1 MFSVDLVV
9 RQCVDHLIVALRGE
23 LDLADAEEVAA
34 VLAAAAAGRRKMVVD
49 LADLAFIDCRGAAAL
64 VRAQRLV
71 RQAGGDL
78 LLAAPRPLV
87 QRVFV
92 LSGLINV
99 VCVHAS
105 VEQAIGA
112 GEISG
117 MPVMPQPS
125 VMSLSMQFDP
135 QDRSPA
141 TRRLTGVAPTAR
153 NLSIRLG
160 MRQLADQPTL
170 AFESRSAVRRSS
182 IAFSRPVRIVAAT
195 LEAVVM
201 LSS

>member
-9 RQCVDHLIVALRGE
+9 RECADHLIVALRGE

-34 VLAAAAAGRRKMVVD
+34 ALAAVAAGRGKTIVD

-64 VRAQRLV
+64 ARAQRRV

-92 LSGLINV
+92 LSRLIDV

-105 VEQAIGA
+105 VEQAIG
-112 GEISG
+112 ELSPQSG
-117 MPVMPQPS
+117 HGS
-125 VMSLSMQFDP
+125 
-135 QDRSPA
+135 RG
-141 TRRLTGVAPTAR
+141 RRGTVLRA
-153 NLSIRLG
+153 
-160 MRQLADQPTL
+160 
-170 AFESRSAVRRSS
+170 
-182 IAFSRPVRIVAAT
+182 
-195 LEAVVM
+195 
-201 LSS
+201 

>member
-9 RQCVDHLIVALRGE
+9 RDCANYLIVALRGE

-34 VLAAAAAGRRKMVVD
+34 ELAAVAAGRRKTVVD

-64 VRAQRLV
+64 ARAQRRV

-78 LLAAPRPLV
+78 RLAAPRPLV

-92 LSGLINV
+92 LSGLIDV

-105 VEQAIGA
+105 VEHAIGV

-117 MPVMPQPS
+117 M
-125 VMSLSMQFDP
+125 
-135 QDRSPA
+135 
-141 TRRLTGVAPTAR
+141 
-153 NLSIRLG
+153 
-160 MRQLADQPTL
+160 
-170 AFESRSAVRRSS
+170 
-182 IAFSRPVRIVAAT
+182 
-195 LEAVVM
+195 AVVP
-201 LSS
+201 

>member
-9 RQCVDHLIVALRGE
+9 RQCADHLIVALRGE

-34 VLAAAAAGRRKMVVD
+34 ALAAVAAGPRKTVVD

-64 VRAQRLV
+64 ARAQRLA

-92 LSGLINV
+92 LSRLIDA
-99 VCVHAS
+99 VCIHAS
-105 VEQAIGA
+105 VEQAIGV

-117 MPVMPQPS
+117 MAAVPQPS
-125 VMSLSMQFDP
+125 AMSFD
-135 QDRSPA
+135 
-141 TRRLTGVAPTAR
+141 
-153 NLSIRLG
+153 
-160 MRQLADQPTL
+160 
-170 AFESRSAVRRSS
+170 
-182 IAFSRPVRIVAAT
+182 AA
-195 LEAVVM
+195 
-201 LSS
+201 